1 MKTLAL
7 ALLLSSTAAY
17 AQEDPVI
24 LFGPDNDIISDV
36 SFLYNPTTNTASNIN
51 TDYFPTAAC
60 AAGLPETATVT
71 RISDVQG
78 LLSIGG
84 TISLTGCTGELGF
97 GGTVLLDPPFLSEGT
112 GGASFINV
120 PAVPEPSM
128 LLLCAMGI
136 VGLGWRLSAR
146 VPRPALQVSVAP
158 GLKRTCR
165 QQTRYR
171 WQ

>member
-1 MKTLAL
+1 MVNANSRTLAL
-7 ALLLSSTAAY
+7 AIAVLGTSAAS

-24 LFGPDNDIISDV
+24 LFGPDNDVISDV

-84 TISLTGCTGELGF
+84 TISLIGCAGELGF
-97 GGTVLLDPPFLSEGT
+97 GGSVLLDPPFLSEGT

-120 PAVPEPSM
+120 PAVPEPGTGA
-128 LLLCAMGI
+128 LLVLGLLSLAACGTRRGYRFPRGGRVRLCE
-136 VGLGWRLSAR
+136 
-146 VPRPALQVSVAP
+146 P
-158 GLKRTCR
+158 
-165 QQTRYR
+165 
-171 WQ
+171 